1 MEEKIKKVMS
11 DEAYV
16 KELLALETPE
26 EVQASLE
33 EKDIEMSLEE
43 IKQAINLLSRYSE
56 GELSEDEL
64 SEVAGG
70 DLCTVCLVIGIA
82 SWVVS
87 GTGFTDWITRRRW

>member
-1 MEEKIKKVMS
+1 MEEKLKKVMS

-33 EKDIEMSLEE
+33 EKDVEMSLDE
-43 IKQAINLLSRYSE
+43 IKQATNLLSRYSD

-64 SEVAGG
+64 AEIAGG
-70 DLCTVCLVIGIA
+70 CAACVTCAIISIVA
-82 SWVVS
+82 S
-87 GTGFTDWITRRRW
+87 GAGFTEWITRRRW